1 MAVRSLGQLTLDL
14 VAKVGGFTGPM
25 DKASRQ
31 AKKSM
36 TSIASS
42 VKSASQAMATA
53 GTAVSAAAAG
63 FLVYAK
69 SAADSARETKNQ
81 AAVANAGVEAFQRMA
96 YASTTVGVEQDKL
109 AGILQDVNDRVG
121 DFMATGGGEM
131 ADFFENIAPQVGVTA
146 EQFRNLSGPQALQL
160 YYDSLEKANLSQQ
173 DMTFY
178 LEAMASDTTALIPL
192 LRDGGKG
199 FADMGDEADRLG
211 IVLSELDIAKL
222 NQFSAEFDKSLKL
235 LSSMG
240 QILVTEL
247 TPYMTALGDELVDAA
262 TDTDDLRDSFAV
274 AFRQAVESIGPVLD
288 KIHDLRIA
296 GAEIMVWVG
305 ELDVA
310 FANFAQN
317 AWGHVDALID
327 SIIEGINRAI
337 TGLQSL
343 PGFGDLELIDYDFGR
358 SSFMGRIIDQTYDA
372 REQLSKY
379 NLELSELLNAGAPS
393 TVISDYLDKVDE
405 QARQLEETLSGVT
418 DPAGGAT
425 LPSAKDRE
433 AAQKAQAAAAKEA
446 AEADR
451 EATREIERQRSAYR
465 GLLDDL
471 YPLQASQ
478 REFREEMELLKLAD
492 VAGEVDDLADAQR
505 RLREASAD
513 QVASGMED
521 APSYAGLDGSVG
533 GAFGEIAKIDEAQ
546 EALESWYETQL
557 EMLAEFREARA
568 DLNSEWDER
577 EQEIQQQHQDQLL
590 QIERA
595 RQQAQL
601 VAAESVFGDLADVT
615 RTFAGEQSGIYKAM
629 FAVQKAAAIA
639 QSLVA
644 IQQGI
649 AMAAAN
655 PFPYNLAAMASVASA
670 TAGIVSNIASIA
682 GPDGMAHDGIDSV
695 PQDGTWLLQ
704 KGERVTTADTS
715 AKLDRT
721 LDDVQRN
728 RSDGGGTT
736 VNVIEDASRAGQVNE
751 RQDTDGKAIIDVVV
765 ANITGDGQIHKAMS
779 GKYALSTKGR

>member
-14 VAKVGGFTGPM
+14 VARVGGFTGPM
-25 DKASRQ
+25 DQASRA
-31 AKKSM
+31 AKKDM
-36 TSIASS
+36 ADIA
-42 VKSASQAMATA
+42 KSFKGAATAITATA
-53 GTAVSAAAAG
+53 GTVAAAG
-63 FLVYAK
+63 GAIVALTK
-69 SAADSARETKNQ
+69 TAADNARTLQNQ
-81 AAVANAGVEAFQRMA
+81 AQVANASVEEFQRMA
-96 YASTTVGVEQDKL
+96 YATQSVQIEQDKL
-109 AGILQDVNDRVG
+109 SQILQDVNDRVG
-121 DFMATGGGEM
+121 DFMQSGGGEM

-146 EQFRNLSGPQALQL
+146 DQFRNLSGPQALQL
-160 YYDSLEKANLSQQ
+160 YYDSLERANLSQQ

-178 LEAMASDTTALIPL
+178 LEAIASDTTALIPL
-192 LRDGGKG
+192 LRDGGQG
-199 FADMGDEADRLG
+199 FADMAAEADELG

-222 NQFSAEFDKSLKL
+222 NEFGRQFDRVNGILATTGQLIAAELSPYLSTIGDDLVELAADGDGFGESVRNAVESSLEVIGY
-235 LSSMG
+235 LSNALHGIEVVMKGMRAAAFSVG
-240 QILVTEL
+240 QA
-247 TPYMTALGDELVDAA
+247 YTAVFAEITDAA
-262 TDTDDLRDSFAV
+262 TFLMDQVAGAINTVIDGINHIPGVDDIPLISSFQNSGYAQGIRALRDEMAGLGEDARQEFV
-274 AFRQAVESIGPVLD
+274 EAFNEPLPKTVIDEWLSQVRSSTDELEAD
-288 KIHDLRIA
+288 IA
-296 GAEIMVWVG
+296 
-305 ELDVA
+305 
-310 FANFAQN
+310 
-317 AWGHVDALID
+317 
-327 SIIEGINRAI
+327 
-337 TGLQSL
+337 L
-343 PGFGDLELIDYDFGR
+343 PGMTVTGSALP
-358 SSFMGRIIDQTYDA
+358 
-372 REQLSKY
+372 
-379 NLELSELLNAGAPS
+379 NA
-393 TVISDYLDKVDE
+393 KE
-405 QARQLEETLSGVT
+405 
-418 DPAGGAT
+418 
-425 LPSAKDRE
+425 RE

-446 AEADR
+446 AQAAKEA
-451 EATREIERQRSAYR
+451 AREIERQRDAYR
-465 GLLDDL
+465 GLLDEL

-478 REFREEMELLKLAD
+478 REFREEMELLDLAAK
-492 VAGEVDDLADAQR
+492 AGEVDDLADAQR
-505 RLREASAD
+505 RLREASAE

-521 APSYAGLDGSVG
+521 APDYAGLDGSVG

-590 QIERA
+590 KIEHA

-682 GPDGMAHDGIDSV
+682 GPDGMAHEGINSV
-695 PQDGTWLLQ
+695 PEDGTWYLK

-751 RQDTDGKAIIDVVV
+751 RQDADGKNVIDVVV
-765 ANITGDGQIHKAMS
+765 ADIAGDGKIHKAIS
-779 GKYALSTKGR
+779 SKYALSTKGR